1 MTKGTKLPKATGR
14 PFDENEL
21 IAQIGRMNIF
31 AISGGRVGVIKEEGE
46 TVAIEMPVSHGYW
59 VVISL
64 GWDDT
69 WTVTREYI
77 RNGVVTNKGTLEG
90 VYADQVGEI
99 AYQASCYKNVKFA
112 ESA

>member
-1 MTKGTKLPKATGR
+1 MPKATGR

-21 IAQIGRMNIF
+21 IAQIGKMNIF
-31 AISGGRVGVIKEEGE
+31 AISGGRVGVIVENGE
-46 TVAIEMPVSHGYW
+46 TVAIEMPVSQGYW

-69 WTVTREYI
+69 WTVTRQYV
-77 RNGVVTNKGTLEG
+77 RKGVVTDKGTLEG

-99 AYQASCYKNVKFA
+99 AYQASCYKNVEFA
-112 ESA
+112 KSA

>member
-1 MTKGTKLPKATGR
+1 
-14 PFDENEL
+14 
-21 IAQIGRMNIF
+21 MNIF

-77 RNGVVTNKGTLEG
+77 RKGVVTNKGTLEG
-90 VYADQVGEI
+90 VYADQVGEV
-99 AYQASCYKNVKFA
+99 AYQASCYKNVVFA

>member
-1 MTKGTKLPKATGR
+1 MSKATGR

-21 IAQIGRMNIF
+21 IAQIGKMNLY
-31 AISGGRVGVIKEEGE
+31 AISGGRVGVVTEESE
-46 TVAIEMPVSHGYW
+46 TVAIELPVSHGYR

-69 WTVTREYI
+69 WTVSRQYV
-77 RNGVVTNKGTLEG
+77 RNGVVSDKGTLEG

>member
-1 MTKGTKLPKATGR
+1 MPKATGR

-21 IAQIGRMNIF
+21 IAQIGVGNVL
-31 AISGGRVGVIKEEGE
+31 AISGGRVGVIVENGE

-59 VVISL
+59 VIVSL

-69 WTVTREYI
+69 WTVTRQYI
-77 RNGVVTNKGTLEG
+77 RNGVVSDKGTLEG

>member
-1 MTKGTKLPKATGR
+1 
-14 PFDENEL
+14 
-21 IAQIGRMNIF
+21 MNIF

-77 RNGVVTNKGTLEG
+77 RKGVVTNKGTLEG

-99 AYQASCYKNVKFA
+99 AYQASCYKNVEFA
-112 ESA
+112 KSA

>member
-1 MTKGTKLPKATGR
+1 MPKATGR

-21 IAQIGRMNIF
+21 IAQIGVGNVL
-31 AISGGRVGVIKEEGE
+31 AISGGRVGVITENGE
-46 TVAIEMPVSHGYW
+46 TVGVEMPVSNGYW

-69 WTVTREYI
+69 WTVSRQYV
-77 RNGVVTNKGTLEG
+77 RNGVASDKGTLEG

-99 AYQASCYKNVKFA
+99 AYRASCFRDKFA

>member
-1 MTKGTKLPKATGR
+1 MSKATGR
-14 PFDENEL
+14 PFDESEL

-46 TVAIEMPVSHGYW
+46 TVAIEMPVSQGYR
-59 VVISL
+59 VVVSL

-69 WTVTREYI
+69 WTVSRQYV
-77 RNGVVTNKGTLEG
+77 RKGVVSDKGTLEG
-90 VYADQVGEI
+90 VYADQVGEV
-99 AYQASCYKNVKFA
+99 AYQASCYKNVVFA